1 MHKQSENEFKPVI
14 KLMKLIFLMMI
25 QLIKHNFISI
35 EVQANLKLR
44 HLTMVVSDTGKIL
57 DCKASPKLFII
68 MGCPGVGKGTL
79 IKRLLSE
86 FADTTETKASAD
98 TAKPKFNY
106 IEMGAI
112 IREKAKTSPE
122 IKAKIDAG
130 DLITDEEAYEIVKER
145 IHLNENNKL
154 QEITILDGFPRNLM
168 AQSFMMHNFHLLH
181 PSIPIEV
188 IEIVADDET
197 CMKRVMKR
205 AEIEGRA
212 DDQGDIIVHRF
223 VLYFQVAEQ
232 MKGFFNSVMKVD
244 LHKVENIDLETAYS
258 KFKEIIMG

>member
-1 MHKQSENEFKPVI
+1 
-14 KLMKLIFLMMI
+14 
-25 QLIKHNFISI
+25 
-35 EVQANLKLR
+35 
-44 HLTMVVSDTGKIL
+44 MVVSDTGMIL

-86 FADTTETKASAD
+86 FADAAKPETEASADTTKPETEASAD

-130 DLITDEEAYEIVKER
+130 DLITDEEAYEIVKEH
-145 IHLNENNKL
+145 IHLDENNKL